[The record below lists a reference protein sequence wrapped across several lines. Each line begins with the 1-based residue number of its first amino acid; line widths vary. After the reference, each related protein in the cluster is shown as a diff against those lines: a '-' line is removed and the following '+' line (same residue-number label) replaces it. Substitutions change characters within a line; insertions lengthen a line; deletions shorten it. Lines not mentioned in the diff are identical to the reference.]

1 MAHVLR
7 LCTGRSAANASG
19 NSFMDTG
26 SAQELI
32 QQLLQFKSF
41 GMIDYSLVIVSS
53 VDRCY
58 VLS

>member
-1 MAHVLR
+1 
-7 LCTGRSAANASG
+7 
-19 NSFMDTG
+19 MDTG
-26 SAQELI
+26 TAQELI